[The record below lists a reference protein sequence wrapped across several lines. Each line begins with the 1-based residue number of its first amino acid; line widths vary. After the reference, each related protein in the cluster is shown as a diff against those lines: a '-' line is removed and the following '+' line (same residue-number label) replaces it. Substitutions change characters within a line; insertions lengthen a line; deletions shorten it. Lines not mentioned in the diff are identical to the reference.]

1 MKTKIDVKEILE
13 NNYFDFNDISAFN
26 FYVDGKAVSIAKL
39 SKGVDIN
46 QEFSIETKNHCQ
58 FQYRD
63 KNTFKPNYDARD
75 IFQFGFKLVLNK
87 IQFDLIEYWTCNGIL
102 RLYDD
107 YVFDYMDTED
117 EFTTKFKDYI
127 EETST
132 LKLWNNEYT
141 FANGLYEVLQCSLFK
156 FSLTGIHTS
165 LESALTLL
173 DVEFGNAMEFINEKY
188 VLGRCYINWFEEC
201 VK

>member
-1 MKTKIDVKEILE
+1 MKTKIDVIEILD
-13 NNYFDFNDISAFN
+13 NKYFDFNDSSDFN
-26 FYVDGKAVSIAKL
+26 FYVDGKTVSIDKL
-39 SKGVDIN
+39 RKGVDIN

-102 RLYDD
+102 RLDDD

-117 EFTTKFKDYI
+117 FKDGIKELI
-127 EETST
+127 EIAEQKKVAYMCSEAVWWRCHRSMISDYLKAKDRTVMHIMAIHKADEHPYTAPAETV
-132 LKLWNNEYT
+132 
-141 FANGLYEVLQCSLFK
+141 NGELSYP
-156 FSLTGIHTS
+156 
-165 LESALTLL
+165 
-173 DVEFGNAMEFINEKY
+173 
-188 VLGRCYINWFEEC
+188 EE
-201 VK
+201 

>member
-1 MKTKIDVKEILE
+1 
-13 NNYFDFNDISAFN
+13 
-26 FYVDGKAVSIAKL
+26 
-39 SKGVDIN
+39 
-46 QEFSIETKNHCQ
+46 
-58 FQYRD
+58 
-63 KNTFKPNYDARD
+63 
-75 IFQFGFKLVLNK
+75 
-87 IQFDLIEYWTCNGIL
+87 
-102 RLYDD
+102 
-107 YVFDYMDTED
+107 MDTED
-117 EFTTKFKDYI
+117 EFTTKFKDYS

-141 FANGLYEVLQCSLFK
+141 FANGLYEVLQGSLFK

-188 VLGRCYINWFEEC
+188 VLSRCYINWFEEF